1 MFDHFSYPVFFVCG
15 FGLYVTM
22 YLWRKGAAR
31 WGTWFPLLRKT
42 LEWGLIGVAAALA
55 IYSLYGVLNTE
66 LPAALTSLVLAA
78 GAAVPE
84 LYLRYKKKP
93 DGEKEETQRGSEVL
107 SAAEVRKRVKTSK
120 QPTFL
125 SLGGIPVPVSAEPYH
140 FLIAGSTGTG
150 KSVAIN
156 ALLTKIR
163 ERGDTAIL
171 VDSGGDFLNKHFREE
186 TDFVFNPFDDRCVGW
201 SPTLEMQG
209 AWDAQALARSLVPDG
224 IGDSRE
230 WNSYAQTFI
239 SSVLRKLWESQ
250 RLTLADF
257 LYYAQVAPIKEL
269 KELLEGTPAMSQ
281 LGSEKMFGSIR
292 TIASNYLTSYDYL
305 PTDQEPFSLTQ
316 MVQAEH
322 SGVLFI
328 TYRDDQLDALR
339 NIIASM
345 LDVASRAVLSLE
357 PNPNRRVWLII
368 DEFASIGRV
377 QSVEAVAT
385 KARKAGGC
393 LVLGVQSVSQLR
405 DRYGENGAQTILSCL
420 STWLVLRCSDADTAE
435 YMSRYIG
442 EAEVSRLQSGKTS
455 GDTGDSQSQN
465 EQRLT
470 RRTVLAS
477 EIQQFENL
485 NGLLKMAGNY
495 PVCRVKLPIASF
507 EPSGTKP
514 FEARNFLKRPLLR
527 MKHRDSEVV
536 DARTAAPAAEA
547 PIVRPAEPK
556 PPQTPPSASKPT
568 AVRAPTASPAPSPAA
583 PSTPS
588 SAAPPPVV
596 RPPLRKPPL
605 IQAPTLPLAQRVAL
619 ASQAHTLVQALRA
632 QGATAAPVIRPAGP
646 VGPARPRP
654 LPRTLMPCPV
664 SARPGTPAPASTPRS
679 APAVPP
685 QPAPAGPAASPLPA
699 AAPLAAQGVG
709 APSPV
714 EVERA
719 EVAVGKTTR
728 SSTPSAARDVLPA
741 LSASPRPASGSVA
754 QAPPSTQERRSAPPK
769 DVPAS
774 SSPGPAPSP
783 SPAPKPSAAS
793 TSEAKAPEHGQSRRH
808 VAVPKA
814 AAPAA
819 SRPEPAAPA
828 AVPVP
833 STASKDSTVATAL
846 APESRESVE
855 PQDSGANAGR
865 GRRRGRGRSGF
876 GNESLQGLL
885 R

>member
-1 MFDHFSYPVFFVCG
+1 MLDKFSYPVFFACG
-15 FGLYVTM
+15 LGLYVTM

-31 WGTWFPLLRKT
+31 WSTWFPVLRKT
-42 LEWGLIGVAAALA
+42 LEWGLIGIAAALA
-55 IYSLYGVLNTE
+55 VFSLYGVANAE
-66 LPAALTSLVLAA
+66 LPASISSMVLAA
-78 GAAVPE
+78 GAVVPE
-84 LYLRYKKKP
+84 LYQRFKKKP
-93 DGEKEETQRGSEVL
+93 HADKDETQRGSEVL
-107 SAAEVRKRVKTSK
+107 SATEIRKRVKQSK
-120 QPTFL
+120 EPTHL
-125 SLGGIPVPVSAEPYH
+125 SVGEVPVPVSAEPYH

-171 VDSGGDFLNKHFREE
+171 VDSGGDFLSKHFQKG

-209 AWDAQALARSLVPDG
+209 AWDAQALARSIVPDG
-224 IGDSRE
+224 IGDNRE

-239 SSVLRKLWESQ
+239 GSVLRKLWETQ

-257 LYYAQVAPIKEL
+257 LYFAQVAPVKEL

-322 SGVLFI
+322 SGVLFV

-345 LDVASRAVLSLE
+345 LDVAARAILSLE

-405 DRYGENGAQTILSCL
+405 DRYGDNGAQTILSCL

-442 EAEVSRLQSGKTS
+442 EAEISRVQSGKTS

-485 NGLLKMAGNY
+485 NGMLKLAGNH
-495 PVCRVKLPIASF
+495 PVCQVKLPV
-507 EPSGTKP
+507 TKLAP
-514 FEARNFLKRPLLR
+514 TGNKAFEARDFIARPLLR
-527 MKHRDSEVV
+527 MQARGAAAPRESEASAPAFVPAATV
-536 DARTAAPAAEA
+536 SSGPPVAARPVSTPVSAPVQTPAFVPAAPRMAVAPSPVERPAVSMPPVSAPVQPRPPTAAP
-547 PIVRPAEPK
+547 V
-556 PPQTPPSASKPT
+556 
-568 AVRAPTASPAPSPAA
+568 SPAPVRSLPAA
-583 PSTPS
+583 PSLVS
-588 SAAPPPVV
+588 
-596 RPPLRKPPL
+596 KPPL
-605 IQAPTLPLAQRVAL
+605 LQAPTLPLAQRVAL
-619 ASQAHTLVQALRA
+619 ATQAHTLVQALRA
-632 QGATAAPVIRPAGP
+632 QGVTAAPV
-646 VGPARPRP
+646 
-654 LPRTLMPCPV
+654 
-664 SARPGTPAPASTPRS
+664 
-679 APAVPP
+679 P
-685 QPAPAGPAASPLPA
+685 QAAN
-699 AAPLAAQGVG
+699 G
-709 APSPV
+709 
-714 EVERA
+714 
-719 EVAVGKTTR
+719 
-728 SSTPSAARDVLPA
+728 
-741 LSASPRPASGSVA
+741 
-754 QAPPSTQERRSAPPK
+754 
-769 DVPAS
+769 
-774 SSPGPAPSP
+774 
-783 SPAPKPSAAS
+783 
-793 TSEAKAPEHGQSRRH
+793 
-808 VAVPKA
+808 A
-814 AAPAA
+814 AAPATPATPAIPRAPVQPRPSAAAPTRPPLLPGLVPPSALVRKPGPVA
-819 SRPEPAAPA
+819 SPAPLRPSAEAARTTPPPQAQPVEAKPQNVAVAPVAPAARATAPAPVVSDPAAPRKDKGTPEVATPVSPEKAPQASTNAPPPRSQAPSPKQA
-828 AVPVP
+828 ARERRQEPRAVQEAAASAQVETPD
-833 STASKDSTVATAL
+833 TAS
-846 APESRESVE
+846 
-855 PQDSGANAGR
+855 Q
-865 GRRRGRGRSGF
+865 GRRRRRSAF
-876 GNESLQGLL
+876 GGESLEGLL

>member
-1 MFDHFSYPVFFVCG
+1 MLDKFSYPVFFACG
-15 FGLYVTM
+15 LGLYVTM

-31 WGTWFPLLRKT
+31 WSTWFPVLRKT
-42 LEWGLIGVAAALA
+42 LEWGLIGIAAALA
-55 IYSLYGVLNTE
+55 VFSLYGVAIAE
-66 LPAALTSLVLAA
+66 LPASISSMVLAA
-78 GAAVPE
+78 GAVVPE
-84 LYLRYKKKP
+84 LYQRFKKKP
-93 DGEKEETQRGSEVL
+93 HADKDETQRGSEVL
-107 SAAEVRKRVKTSK
+107 SAAEIRKRVKQSK
-120 QPTFL
+120 EPTHL
-125 SLGGIPVPVSAEPYH
+125 SVGEVPVPVSAEPYH

-171 VDSGGDFLNKHFREE
+171 VDSGGDFLSKHFQKG

-209 AWDAQALARSLVPDG
+209 AWDAQALARSIVPDG
-224 IGDSRE
+224 IGDNRE

-239 SSVLRKLWESQ
+239 GSVLRKLWETQ

-257 LYYAQVAPIKEL
+257 LYFAQVAPVKEL

-322 SGVLFI
+322 SGVLFV

-345 LDVASRAVLSLE
+345 LDVAARAILSLE

-405 DRYGENGAQTILSCL
+405 DRYGDNGAQTILSCL

-442 EAEVSRLQSGKTS
+442 EAEISRVQSGKTS

-485 NGLLKMAGNY
+485 NGMLKLAGNH
-495 PVCRVKLPIASF
+495 PVCQVKLPVAKLA
-507 EPSGTKP
+507 PTGNKA
-514 FEARNFLKRPLLR
+514 FEARDFISRPLLR
-527 MKHRDSEVV
+527 MQARGATAPRDSEASAPALVP
-536 DARTAAPAAEA
+536 AAAAPSGA
-547 PIVRPAEPK
+547 PVAVRPVSTLSSAPVSA
-556 PPQTPPSASKPT
+556 PVQTPAFVPAAPRMAPAPAPVVPPAVSAPVPSRPPTSASTFVPE
-568 AVRAPTASPAPSPAA
+568 AAAPVRSPPAA
-583 PSTPS
+583 PSLAS
-588 SAAPPPVV
+588 
-596 RPPLRKPPL
+596 KPPL
-605 IQAPTLPLAQRVAL
+605 LQAPTLPLAQRVAL
-619 ASQAHTLVQALRA
+619 ATQAHTLVQALRA
-632 QGATAAPVIRPAGP
+632 QGVTAAPVPQAAHGAASSAPPA
-646 VGPARPRP
+646 
-654 LPRTLMPCPV
+654 
-664 SARPGTPAPASTPRS
+664 TPS
-679 APAVPP
+679 APATPRVPL
-685 QPAPAGPAASPLPA
+685 Q
-699 AAPLAAQGVG
+699 
-709 APSPV
+709 
-714 EVERA
+714 
-719 EVAVGKTTR
+719 
-728 SSTPSAARDVLPA
+728 
-741 LSASPRPASGSVA
+741 PRPA
-754 QAPPSTQERRSAPPK
+754 
-769 DVPAS
+769 
-774 SSPGPAPSP
+774 
-783 SPAPKPSAAS
+783 
-793 TSEAKAPEHGQSRRH
+793 
-808 VAVPKA
+808 
-814 AAPAA
+814 
-819 SRPEPAAPA
+819 PAAPA
-828 AVPVP
+828 RPPLLPGLVPPSALVRKHVPAASSPAISPAPLKPSAEEARTMPPPQAQPVEAKPQNVAPVPVEPVARATAPAPVVSAPAAPRKDKGTPEVATPMSPEKAPQASTNAPPPRSQTP
-833 STASKDSTVATAL
+833 SPKQAARERRQEPRAVQEAAASTQVEAPDTAS
-846 APESRESVE
+846 
-855 PQDSGANAGR
+855 Q
-865 GRRRGRGRSGF
+865 GRRRRRSAF
-876 GNESLQGLL
+876 GGESLEGLL